1 MVEGK
6 LILCIE
12 TRGEQEEEKVVKRW
26 GAGVRRNLVCADMCR
41 REEMNS

>member
-6 LILCIE
+6 LILCFE
-12 TRGEQEEEKVVKRW
+12 TRGEQEEEEVVKRW
-26 GAGVRRNLVCADMCR
+26 RAGLRQNHVCADMYR